1 MGGRGGAALGTPRR
15 SAWGRGTAPLSG
27 SKGALRGEPRQN
39 TLKGG
44 SAYEPESG
52 ARAVPPQRLRPWLRG
67 GRAVWLLCGPIPAPT
82 AVQMVAEASGEMRTV
97 AAHPVP
103 CRCPGASPSSPLGPL
118 SIRFSRPCRVHT
130 FPRGSQTPGPHAAEL
145 GERLVP
151 WGLRP
156 CPRASVPE
164 GSLQEV
170 PGRPSQRC
178 PLPSFPVSLEEGAR
192 RTRHASRPG
201 LCFLLQPPPP
211 ELTVHTHSTALR
223 IPRKTFSGSAEP
235 GSYKSKA
242 F

>member
-1 MGGRGGAALGTPRR
+1 
-15 SAWGRGTAPLSG
+15 
-27 SKGALRGEPRQN
+27 
-39 TLKGG
+39 
-44 SAYEPESG
+44 
-52 ARAVPPQRLRPWLRG
+52 
-67 GRAVWLLCGPIPAPT
+67 
-82 AVQMVAEASGEMRTV
+82 MRTV
-97 AAHPVP
+97 AAHPLP

-201 LCFLLQPPPP
+201 LCFLLQPPPLSSLFTLTARPSESQEKPFLAQQSLDLTNPKHFSFQTNAFVTQAHTYSRSQKPKNDFLFP
-211 ELTVHTHSTALR
+211 EAKPPTQ
-223 IPRKTFSGSAEP
+223 KQ
-235 GSYKSKA
+235 
-242 F
+242 